1 MTGAG
6 CGAGRRRQQAPPACR
21 TDRPRARGMKR
32 IVISEF
38 MDLPAVE
45 SLRAAFEV
53 DYAPDLVDDRAGLLA
68 RLACADALIVRNRTG
83 VDRKLL
89 AAAPQLRAVGR
100 LGVGLDNIDV
110 AACEAANI
118 AVFPATGANSLPVAE
133 YVLAT
138 AMVLLRGAY
147 LSSADVA
154 TGRWPRAR
162 MSQGREAAGKTLGLV
177 GFGGIGRLTAKLAQ
191 GLGMR
196 VLASDPVLPADS
208 PVWAQTGVGRLE
220 LDELL
225 GEVDVL
231 SLHVPLTEST
241 RGMID
246 ATRIARMKPDAVL
259 VNTARGGIVDEV
271 ALAAALRAGR
281 LGGAA
286 LDVFANEP
294 LPAGSALADVPNLIL
309 TPHIGG
315 VTRESNERVSALVAA
330 RVSEFLEAQGA

>member
-1 MTGAG
+1 VT
-6 CGAGRRRQQAPPACR
+6 
-21 TDRPRARGMKR
+21 R

-45 SLRAAFEV
+45 SLRGSFEV
-53 DYAPDLVDDRAGLLA
+53 DYAPGLVDDRAGLLA
-68 RLACADALIVRNRTG
+68 RVGGADALIVRNRTR
-83 VDRKLL
+83 VDREVL
-89 AAAPQLRAVGR
+89 AAAPRLRAIGR
-100 LGVGLDNIDV
+100 LGVGMDNIDV
-110 AACEAANI
+110 AACDAAKV

-147 LSSADVA
+147 LSSAEVA
-154 TGRWPRAR
+154 AGRWPRAR
-162 MSQGREAAGKTLGLV
+162 MSQGRETAGKTLGLV
-177 GFGGIGRLTAKLAQ
+177 GFGGIGQLTAKLAQ

-208 PVWAQTGVGRLE
+208 AVWADTGVGRSE
-220 LDELL
+220 LDALV

-231 SLHVPLTEST
+231 SLHVPLTDST
-241 RGMID
+241 RGLID
-246 ATRIARMKPDAVL
+246 EARLARMKPDAVL
-259 VNTARGGIVDEV
+259 INTARGGVVDEA

-286 LDVFANEP
+286 LDVFDDEP
-294 LPAGSALADVPNLIL
+294 LAAGSVLAELPNLIL

-315 VTRESNERVSALVAA
+315 VTRESNERVSALIAA
-330 RVSEFLEAQGA
+330 RIDAFFKARCV

>member
-1 MTGAG
+1 VT
-6 CGAGRRRQQAPPACR
+6 
-21 TDRPRARGMKR
+21 R

-45 SLRAAFEV
+45 SLRGTFDV
-53 DYAPDLVDDRAGLLA
+53 DYSPELVDDRAGLLA
-68 RLACADALIVRNRTG
+68 RVATADALIVRNRTR
-83 VDRKLL
+83 VDRELL
-89 AAAPQLRAVGR
+89 AAAPRLRAVGR

-110 AACEAANI
+110 AGCEAAKV

-147 LSSADVA
+147 LSSAEVA
-154 TGRWPRAR
+154 AGQWPRPR
-162 MSQGREAAGKTLGLV
+162 MSQGRETAGKTLGLV
-177 GFGGIGRLTAKLAQ
+177 GFGGIGQLTAKLAQ

-196 VLASDPVLPADS
+196 VLASDPLLSADS
-208 PVWAQTGVGRLE
+208 AIWADTGAGRRE
-220 LDELL
+220 LDALL

-231 SLHVPLTEST
+231 SLHVPLTSAT
-241 RGMID
+241 RGLID
-246 ATRIARMKPDAVL
+246 AARLARMKPDAVL
-259 VNTARGGIVDEV
+259 INTARGGVVDEA

-286 LDVFANEP
+286 LDVFDDEP
-294 LPAGSALADVPNLIL
+294 LAAGSPLAGVPNLIL

-315 VTRESNERVSALVAA
+315 VTRESNERVSSLIA
-330 RVSEFLEAQGA
+330 RRVGEFLRSSAPDS